1 MKILHTVESYYP
13 AIGGM
18 QEVVK
23 QLSERLVKLGH
34 HVTVATSKHTERNF
48 HQLNGVEIKEF
59 SVKGN
64 SVLGFEG
71 NPATYKDYL
80 LQSDFDVM
88 TFFAAQQWA
97 CDIALPILD
106 KLKSKK
112 VFVPTGFSGFYNP
125 VYKEYFEKMKTWMKK
140 FDMNIFLSDNYRDIN
155 FAKENGVTKTILIP
169 NGAALD
175 EFLTE
180 NKIDIRKNFKI
191 GKNDFLILHVG
202 SYTTHKGHNEAV
214 EIFLRSKIKNA
225 TLLMIG
231 NRYEDFQK
239 QYYRKPLLGLLKCS
253 KLFSSKKIIFTYIP
267 RDETVAAYLAADLFL
282 FPSFIECSPIVLF
295 EAMASQTPFLVTD
308 VGNSSEI
315 VRWSNG
321 GLVLPTVIDEQGM
334 SHAKISESVEMLND
348 LCKQREKLKHL
359 ADAGFEAWQKNY
371 TWEIISKKYES
382 LYENLLTQTL

>member
-112 VFVPTGFSGFYNP
+112 VFVPTGFSTTSANRHTASKSFTSGTP
-125 VYKEYFEKMKTWMKK
+125 DAM
-140 FDMNIFLSDNYRDIN
+140 SRN
-155 FAKENGVTKTILIP
+155 FQRA
-169 NGAALD
+169 
-175 EFLTE
+175 
-180 NKIDIRKNFKI
+180 
-191 GKNDFLILHVG
+191 
-202 SYTTHKGHNEAV
+202 SY
-214 EIFLRSKIKNA
+214 
-225 TLLMIG
+225 
-231 NRYEDFQK
+231 
-239 QYYRKPLLGLLKCS
+239 
-253 KLFSSKKIIFTYIP
+253 
-267 RDETVAAYLAADLFL
+267 
-282 FPSFIECSPIVLF
+282 
-295 EAMASQTPFLVTD
+295 
-308 VGNSSEI
+308 
-315 VRWSNG
+315 
-321 GLVLPTVIDEQGM
+321 
-334 SHAKISESVEMLND
+334 
-348 LCKQREKLKHL
+348 
-359 ADAGFEAWQKNY
+359 
-371 TWEIISKKYES
+371 
-382 LYENLLTQTL
+382 